1 MKKSKNKV
9 DVELSPEELERREL
23 FLKADEEASKEQ
35 QLMIDLEG
43 NISSQREIIDISMS
57 ATEDPEEKYR
67 IYYLGIQKLLRD
79 YLPKGDKYKQFREY
93 IYDEKNIFL
102 TRGKTKGS
110 DGIRGG
116 DGRMTYQPD
125 MQNILDETVQWI
137 ILRGTMIDLY
147 ERYWDL
153 NENFGYPHQSN
164 FLGK

>member
-1 MKKSKNKV
+1 
-9 DVELSPEELERREL
+9 
-23 FLKADEEASKEQ
+23 
-35 QLMIDLEG
+35 
-43 NISSQREIIDISMS
+43 MS

-79 YLPKGDKYKQFREY
+79 YLPKGQKYKQSRDY

-102 TRGKTKGS
+102 TRGKAKGP
-110 DGIRGG
+110 DGVRGG

-125 MQNILDETVQWI
+125 MQRILDETVQWI
-137 ILRGTMIDLY
+137 IARGTMINLY

-153 NENFGYPHQSN
+153 NESFGYPHQSN